1 MPVLRSTAYLPKISY
16 LAECLKSDELWIEG
30 FETYPKQTYRNHCMI
45 YGPNGLQ
52 TLSVPVVKVNG
63 NRTLTKDIRIANSI
77 PWQRSHWRSI
87 ETAYN
92 NSPFFLFYKDE
103 FEPFYERQFDF
114 LLDLNNRL
122 TEVIF
127 KILKIRKKILPTDQF
142 LKTYLD
148 ILDLRCSK
156 KNEPYPIEEF
166 PPYTQVFSP
175 KHGFIP
181 DLSIID
187 LIFNLGP
194 ESGDFLNSEK

>member
-1 MPVLRSTAYLPKISY
+1 MPILLSTAYLPSVSY
-16 LAECLKSDELWIEG
+16 LSGCLKSDELWIER
-30 FETYPKQTYRNHCMI
+30 FETYPKQTLRNHCNI

-63 NRTLTKDIRIANSI
+63 NHTLTKDIRIANSI
-77 PWQRSHWRSI
+77 PWQRLHWRSI

-103 FEPFYERQFDF
+103 FEPFFDRQFDF
-114 LLDLNNRL
+114 LLDLNTRL

-127 KILKIRKKILPTDQF
+127 NILRIKKQIILTDQF
-142 LKTYLD
+142 LKTHPD
-148 ILDLRCSK
+148 ILDNRSSK
-156 KNEPYPIEEF
+156 EKVTTDLEVF

-194 ESGDFLNSEK
+194 ESRDFLNSEK